1 MNSLIDKV
9 DSLVTKTGKTAD
21 KVIPL
26 LQAIQKEFNYLPPE
40 ALERVCET
48 TDITPAAIH
57 GISTFY
63 SQFRLKPVGK
73 HMIKVCIGTAC
84 HVKGAVLVYEAFRRA
99 LH

>member
-48 TDITPAAIH
+48 TDITPAVPYTGYPRFIL
-57 GISTFY
+57 S
-63 SQFRLKPVGK
+63 SV
-73 HMIKVCIGTAC
+73 
-84 HVKGAVLVYEAFRRA
+84 
-99 LH
+99 